1 MSEYNYDEPLDED
14 NAKKFLNFGDDYR
27 NFIDSMSESQSSIK
41 DGTIYRRIKRRYRKK
56 EVGSSSSKYGKE
68 ILLNDIFRWKMNFL
82 LIVNQRQK
90 SRMCSILLTTLL
102 RK

>member
-56 EVGSSSSKYGKE
+56 EVGSTKYVKE
-68 ILLNDIFRWKMNFL
+68 ATILLNDIFRWKMNFL